1 MTAAGCNEY
10 PLKAACR
17 WCLFQ
22 ARAASAERAREL
34 VGTTGQSG
42 RLSQDAARR
51 APMCVEAHLIPC
63 GAAHG
68 RRRRYRQAQRVGVRD
83 GSPKGRDSGS
93 MRSTTA
99 RSETPRRTA
108 VAARFFAYAKML
120 FLIASYTHP
129 APIESLASW
138 FRLGAVVRA
147 NCGASACQETSS
159 RHAQRRCFQSSSAA
173 RPISS
178 KDFNN
183 QRTWFRWLT
192 EQIHNK

>member
-83 GSPKGRDSGS
+83 GSPKGRDAGS

-99 RSETPRRTA
+99 RSATPRRTEA
-108 VAARFFAYAKML
+108 SAAFRVRENLAFADGFVSATP
-120 FLIASYTHP
+120 AS
-129 APIESLASW
+129 ASS
-138 FRLGAVVRA
+138 FTMRGSTRKFCRC
-147 NCGASACQETSS
+147 CGAELGETLE
-159 RHAQRRCFQSSSAA
+159 RNQ
-173 RPISS
+173 PIDGAFVHHTRSETPENRS
-178 KDFNN
+178 
-183 QRTWFRWLT
+183 
-192 EQIHNK
+192 